1 LLGIADNYCSRDVL
15 SDMKKMDKNQI
26 VNIDSNN
33 GDPQLCATFACDIY
47 KHLRA
52 SEVITLNQNVI
63 FLALCVCKFS
73 ESVYHLYARLRS
85 DLMLI
90 TWREFRKM

>member
-1 LLGIADNYCSRDVL
+1 ML

-33 GDPQLCATFACDIY
+33 ADPQLCATFACDIY

-52 SEVITLNQNVI
+52 SEVITLI
-63 FLALCVCKFS
+63 RCEILGLCLQVS
-73 ESVYHLYARLRS
+73 ESVNLYGRLRS
-85 DLMLI
+85 GLRLI
-90 TWREFRKM
+90 IWREFRKM